1 MVLEEGCLVSAQQKL
16 SKCPFCGPCYV
27 SFLEKEA
34 LQWYF
39 CPLDVVTVLTKP
51 CLWYQR
57 RREVAVLFE
66 RVAVSDLQS

>member
-27 SFLEKEA
+27 SFLEKDA

-39 CPLDVVTVLTKP
+39 CPLDVVTVLRNLVYGTSADVKSL
-51 CLWYQR
+51 CYLKG
-57 RREVAVLFE
+57 
-66 RVAVSDLQS
+66 